1 MLDFKKKSKNLIS
14 FKNQKNAE
22 LNESRLKI
30 LIERWFNANLKLIC
44 NVCEHLVTNKTSIGG
59 GTLNN
64 RHLESISRVIQHYLV
79 HGFGGEG
86 VGGGSILPPMN
97 TV

>member
-22 LNESRLKI
+22 LNESQLKI

-59 GTLNN
+59 GVHSITDTSN
-64 RHLESISRVIQHYLV
+64 RYQGSFNIIWFMGLV
-79 HGFGGEG
+79 VKVLVVVVYYHQ
-86 VGGGSILPPMN
+86 
-97 TV
+97 